1 MDDLVKEIED
11 LKRERNAVIL
21 AHNYQTGDVQDIADF
36 VGDSLELSRKAASSD
51 ADVIVFCGVHF
62 MAETAKILAPSKT
75 VLLPDLKA
83 GCGLA
88 DMITARQL
96 REFKAEHPGAKVV
109 CYVNSSA
116 EVKAESD
123 ACCTS
128 SNAVRVVENID
139 ADEVLMVPDKYL
151 SGYVAEELAKR
162 GVKKKIIPWNGY
174 CPVHM
179 KILPEYIERLK
190 EKYAGAKVV
199 THPECAC
206 SVTRLSDSVK
216 STSGMSDFVRESD
229 AKTFIVGTETGLLH
243 RLRQE
248 FPDREFVAATGLAEC
263 GHMKEI
269 DLGDVRDSLRDMQ
282 HEIDVD
288 PEIARRAKK
297 AIDVMVEL

>member
-1 MDDLVKEIED
+1 MDLVKEIEE
-11 LKRERNAVIL
+11 LKIERNAIIL
-21 AHNYQTGDVQDIADF
+21 AHNYQMGDVQDIADF
-36 VGDSLELSRKAASSD
+36 VGDSLELSRKAASSN

-62 MAETAKILAPSKT
+62 MAETAKILAPDKT

-88 DMITARQL
+88 DMITAEQL

-151 SGYVAEELAKR
+151 SGYVSEELEKK
-162 GVKKKIIPWNGY
+162 GIKKKIIPWNGY

-190 EKYAGAKVV
+190 DKHPKAKII

-206 SVTRLSDSVK
+206 TVTRLSDSVK
-216 STSGMSDFVRESD
+216 STSGMADFVRGSN
-229 AKTFIVGTETGLLH
+229 AKTFIIGTETGLIH

-248 FPDREFVAATGLAEC
+248 FPDRKFVAATGLAEC
-263 GHMKEI
+263 GYMKEI
-269 DLGDVRDSLRDMQ
+269 DLGDVRDALRDMK

-288 PEIARRAKK
+288 PKVALRAKK
-297 AIDVMVEL
+297 AIDVMMRL